1 MNVNKNGEEQK
12 LYEAAGN
19 LRMSIV
25 RKCPPSGA
33 CESEKQPF
41 QELLNHMSVKGS
53 KESIK
58 KTV

>member
-1 MNVNKNGEEQK
+1 MNKDGEELK

-19 LRMSIV
+19 LRMSTV
-25 RKCPPSGA
+25 RKCPPSGV
-33 CESEKQPF
+33 CESEEQPL

-58 KTV
+58 KTA